1 VKKNSL
7 RYVSRRNVVNLARQ
21 KWTLDAI
28 DCTVVGRTMLTVLAT
43 IDGQFITLMVHL
55 GQQYDAC
62 DAARRAGPSATAYTG
77 LKRALRTV
85 SILTL

>member
-1 VKKNSL
+1 
-7 RYVSRRNVVNLARQ
+7 
-21 KWTLDAI
+21 
-28 DCTVVGRTMLTVLAT
+28 MLTVLAT

-55 GQQYDAC
+55 CQQYDAC